1 MDMNEFFFESKSRFD
16 FEETVS
22 KLSEIIVSGGWKVVY
37 THDLEETM
45 RKNGF
50 EVLPVKVIELCK
62 PDYAYRILSDD
73 EQRIYSNMMPCRIS
87 IYRKADGF
95 TYISR
100 LNTAMLASQIGGVV
114 EEVMTNSFGD
124 AETFVNAISE

>member
-1 MDMNEFFFESKSRFD
+1 MDTNEFFFESKSRFD
-16 FEETVS
+16 FQETAS
-22 KLSEIIVSGGWKVVY
+22 KLSEIIVSGGWKVIY

-114 EEVMTNSFGD
+114 EEVMTHSFGD
-124 AETFVNAISE
+124 AETFVKAISE